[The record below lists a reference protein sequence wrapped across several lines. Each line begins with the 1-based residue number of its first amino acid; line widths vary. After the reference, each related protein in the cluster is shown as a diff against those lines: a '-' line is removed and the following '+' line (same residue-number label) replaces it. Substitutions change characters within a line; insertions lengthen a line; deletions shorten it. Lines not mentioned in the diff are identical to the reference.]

1 MSDISI
7 RFHSTCLKRFTTF
20 KMYIPDAVRE
30 NLPMFINQ
38 ESEYAK
44 RPTKTLF
51 LLHGFTGDAGNWIP
65 EYLSEKYNFA
75 VVIPSGENS
84 FWLDGI
90 STGHEFLKF
99 IGEELVNYVRKV
111 F

>member
-1 MSDISI
+1 MSDLTI

-44 RPTKTLF
+44 RPTKTL
-51 LLHGFTGDAGNWIP
+51 
-65 EYLSEKYNFA
+65 
-75 VVIPSGENS
+75 VISN
-84 FWLDGI
+84 
-90 STGHEFLKF
+90 
-99 IGEELVNYVRKV
+99 
-111 F
+111 